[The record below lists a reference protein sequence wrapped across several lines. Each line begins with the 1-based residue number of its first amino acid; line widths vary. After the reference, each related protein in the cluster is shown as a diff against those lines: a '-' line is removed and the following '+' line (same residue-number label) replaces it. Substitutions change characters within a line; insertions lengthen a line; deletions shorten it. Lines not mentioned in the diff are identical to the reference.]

1 MHDKSVTRPVGR
13 GFASVG
19 GASAAKGRAPT
30 LAAHRAEPKPAAPA
44 VHRVAVAGTTLS
56 VLEWPGESGL
66 PALLLLHGGM
76 GHARWF
82 GPLAR
87 ALAGRMRVLAPDRRG
102 HGESDWREP
111 AHYGIKRDLQDLEAI
126 AAHFGLAHCLVAG
139 HSQGGLIAV
148 PLVLRGRL
156 SCAGLVLLDV
166 PTDPLAPHLISSG
179 HLLRR
184 IPQIRYPTL
193 EAALERFQPWPTS
206 HRIPPETLD
215 EIGRASFKPLPE
227 GGYTARFDWRR
238 MRDAPAEVPHPFSGF
253 RAQLAA
259 LPMPVLA
266 VRAGDSTVLSA
277 TDHAAGLGELPNG
290 RGLVVPETTHSLHA
304 ERPDVI
310 ADAIVGFASEITHHG
325 GALMC
330 RPDKKEAR

>member
-1 MHDKSVTRPVGR
+1 MHDVSVTRP
-13 GFASVG
+13 S
-19 GASAAKGRAPT
+19 GRAIAPAARRVDPT
-30 LAAHRAEPKPAAPA
+30 PAAPE
-44 VHRVAVAGTTLS
+44 VHRIAGKGANLN

-76 GHARWF
+76 GHAHWF

-102 HGESDWREP
+102 HGESDWCEP
-111 AHYGIKRDLQDLEAI
+111 EHYGINQDFEDLEAI
-126 AAHFGLAHCLVAG
+126 ATHFGLADCLVVG

-179 HLLRR
+179 QVLRR

-193 EAALERFQPWPTS
+193 AAALERFQPWPTS
-206 HRIPPETLD
+206 HQIPADTLD

-238 MRDAPAEVPHPFSGF
+238 MRDAPAEVPHPFSEF

-259 LPMPVLA
+259 LRIPVLA
-266 VRAGDSTVLSA
+266 VRAGESTVLSA
-277 TDHAAGLGELPNG
+277 TDHAAALDELARG
-290 RGLVVPETTHSLHA
+290 SGLVVPETTHSLHA

-325 GALMC
+325 GALLR
-330 RPDKKEAR
+330 RPDEKEAR